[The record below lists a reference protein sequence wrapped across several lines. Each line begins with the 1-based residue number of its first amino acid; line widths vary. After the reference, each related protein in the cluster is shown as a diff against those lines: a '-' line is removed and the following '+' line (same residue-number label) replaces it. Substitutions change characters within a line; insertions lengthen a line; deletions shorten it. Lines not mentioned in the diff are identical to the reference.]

1 VSARRFKVSRA
12 AVAFVLGAAI
22 LVAIV
27 VADGGAGG
35 SAGDR
40 PCNAVVERGVIP
52 QWARTGF
59 TDPEPR
65 MPHAIGREGRIAAL
79 LFGDPLSAPPPEGR
93 DNKIL
98 WVSRARVRARTAL
111 RIRAQQMDG
120 TRRLGDPVTRLVAG
134 GPGPSTLDLP
144 AAGCWRLDL
153 TWSGQ
158 HDEMDLSYRPRD

>member
-1 VSARRFKVSRA
+1 MNRT
-12 AVAFVLGAAI
+12 AVAFAVAAAI

-40 PCNAVVERGVIP
+40 PCDAVVDRGVVP
-52 QWARTGF
+52 QWARSGF
-59 TDPEPR
+59 SEPEPR
-65 MPHAIGREGRIAAL
+65 LPHVIGREERIAAL
-79 LFGDPLSAPPPEGR
+79 IFGDPLTAPPEGR

-98 WVSRARVRARTAL
+98 WVSRARVRAGATL
-111 RIRAQQMDG
+111 RIRAQRMDG
-120 TRRLGDPVTRLVAG
+120 TRRLGKPVTRLVAG
-134 GPGPSTLDLP
+134 GPGPSTVDLP

-158 HDEMDLSYRPRD
+158 HDEMDLRYRGRD